1 MVTRA
6 NYIREI
12 LEHEIISGE
21 RLPGERLDEPQLT
34 RQFNASRTPVREALV
49 ELATAGLIEMQ
60 PHRSAIVAE
69 ISVHQVIQLYEVLA
83 ELEGLSAN

>member
-6 NYIREI
+6 NFIREI

-34 RQFNASRTPVREALV
+34 RQFNASRTPR
-49 ELATAGLIEMQ
+49 T
-60 PHRSAIVAE
+60 RSI
-69 ISVHQVIQLYEVLA
+69 
-83 ELEGLSAN
+83 G